1 MVFGKYHKRI
11 VALKKFYQK
20 AKRYGSILGS
30 LLDAGATNGEGQ
42 IMTDDNGLTYLVK
55 HIASETNGNFS
66 VAFTASGV
74 KPKLKDTIVSPMLKL
89 KSDKEEEPT
98 INLKI
103 SSEQPQR
110 LSAEGGKQLQGQP
123 QKGNNINIKVKNNG
137 KAPNVY
143 PLDTRDID
151 KLENE
156 VKPELDNMVKK
167 MRKRK
172 GGGKGAKF
180 TVNA

>member
-103 SSEQPQR
+103 SSEQPQ
-110 LSAEGGKQLQGQP
+110 
-123 QKGNNINIKVKNNG
+123 KGNNINIKVKNNG